1 MARKKTILKEHIID
15 GALRILKRDGINNLT
30 ARNVANEL
38 NCSTQPI
45 YNEFNS
51 MDGLKEDIVKQS
63 DDILINKVFDDSNGT
78 PNLQEVCERYV
89 EFAASESP
97 LFYSMYVNN
106 HDYSSKLHHRL
117 MDEVDSVIK
126 NTYSDTKSTEDFWSN
141 LYPLLYGL
149 ASLIAVDEI
158 KLNDIDVS
166 SRVKNYIK
174 TAKELGSKSK

>member
-51 MDGLKEDIVKQS
+51 MDGLKEDIVRQS

-97 LFYSMYVNN
+97 LFYSMYINKHN
-106 HDYSSKLHHRL
+106 YSSRLHKRLKEKLL
-117 MDEVDSVIK
+117 SVCD
-126 NTYSDTKSTEDFWSN
+126 NDTDHNDCSTDIFWSN
-141 LYPLLYGL
+141 LYPSLYGL
-149 ASLIAVDEI
+149 ASLIAIGEIQLDEI
-158 KLNDIDVS
+158 DVAT
-166 SRVKNYIK
+166 RVENYIQIAEK
-174 TAKELGSKSK
+174 LGSK